1 MTASETMNARRPIGG
16 SAAASRER
24 GFGLFAAIA
33 ILVILAVLGA
43 AIVSVTGLRSQSTA
57 LDVLGSRA
65 LLAARAGI
73 EWNMYL
79 IQNPET
85 NPTVVPPY
93 ICLGTPTNLT
103 FGGALSNFIV
113 TVSPCMTTTKTEGG
127 NTVRVYQVVATACNF
142 PDGTGACPNNLAT
155 NTNPSYAE
163 RQITVLTETCRLL
176 PGAVVGPNC

>member
-1 MTASETMNARRPIGG
+1 MTASETMNARRPGP
-16 SAAASRER
+16 AAANRER

-43 AIVSVTGLRSQSTA
+43 AIVSVTGLQSQSTA

-93 ICLGTPTNLT
+93 ICLGTATNLTT
-103 FGGALSNFIV
+103 FGGALSGFTV
-113 TVSPCMTTTKTEGG
+113 TVQPCTTAPALEAG
-127 NTVRVYQVVATACNF
+127 NTVRVYQIVATACNF
-142 PDGTGACPNNLAT
+142 PDGTGACPNNLGT
-155 NTNPSYAE
+155 NTNPSYVE
-163 RQITVLTETCRLL
+163 RSITALTETCRLL
-176 PGAVVGPNC
+176 PGAVVGPIC

>member
-1 MTASETMNARRPIGG
+1 VTASETMNARRPIEG
-16 SAAASRER
+16 SEAASRER

-43 AIVSVTGLRSQSTA
+43 AIVSVTELRSQSTA

-73 EWNMYL
+73 EWNMYN

-85 NPTVVPPY
+85 NPTVLLPFVCP
-93 ICLGTPTNLT
+93 GTANNLT
-103 FGGALSNFIV
+103 FGGTLSGFTV
-113 TVSPCMTTTKTEGG
+113 TVQPCTIASALEDG
-127 NTVRVYQVVATACNF
+127 NTVRVYQVVAVACNF
-142 PDGTGACPNNLAT
+142 PTGGACPNNAS
-155 NTNPSYAE
+155 TNPFYTE

-176 PGAVVGPNC
+176 PGAVVGQNC

>member
-1 MTASETMNARRPIGG
+1 MNARRPMNGP
-16 SAAASRER
+16 AAASRER

-93 ICLGTPTNLT
+93 ICPGTATNLTT
-103 FGGALSNFIV
+103 FGGALSGFTV
-113 TVSPCMTTTKTEGG
+113 TVQPCTTTPALEAG
-127 NTVRVYQVVATACNF
+127 NTVRVYQIVATACNF
-142 PDGTGACPNNLAT
+142 PDGTGACPNNLVG
-155 NTNPSYAE
+155 NTNLSYVE
-163 RQITVLTETCRLL
+163 RQITALTETCRLN
-176 PGAVVGPNC
+176 PGAVVGPIC